1 MIRVGVFGAGHLGK
15 IHLKLLNAS
24 AHFELVGF
32 YDVNQEASK
41 QLATELGYRYFDQ
54 AEALMKEVEGLFI
67 ITPTLYH
74 FEYALAAL
82 EHNLHVFVE
91 KPICEHPEQASRLVQ
106 LAAEH
111 NRVAQVGHVERFNPA
126 FVAALP
132 HLNQPKFIEVH
143 RLAEFNPRGTDVS
156 VVLDLMIHDIDLVL
170 QCNKSAIKRIDAN
183 GTAVIS
189 QSVDIATAR
198 IEFEDS
204 CVANLTASRISL
216 KNMRKLRCFQKDAY
230 VTVDLLEK
238 KTEIVRMKDAP
249 ENPGEFDLLLPTAEG
264 QLKQIYFES
273 PAVTL
278 TNAIEEEHTNFAAAI
293 NNQQS
298 PLVTFEDGRR
308 ALSIAQE
315 IINQLEE
322 KTS

>member
-1 MIRVGVFGAGHLGK
+1 
-15 IHLKLLNAS
+15 
-24 AHFELVGF
+24 
-32 YDVNQEASK
+32 
-41 QLATELGYRYFDQ
+41 
-54 AEALMKEVEGLFI
+54 
-67 ITPTLYH
+67 
-74 FEYALAAL
+74 
-82 EHNLHVFVE
+82 
-91 KPICEHPEQASRLVQ
+91 
-106 LAAEH
+106 
-111 NRVAQVGHVERFNPA
+111 
-126 FVAALP
+126 
-132 HLNQPKFIEVH
+132 
-143 RLAEFNPRGTDVS
+143 
-156 VVLDLMIHDIDLVL
+156 MIHDIDLVL
-170 QCNKSAIKRIDAN
+170 QCNTSPIKRIDAN

-230 VTVDLLEK
+230 VTIDLLDK

-273 PAVTL
+273 PSITL
-278 TNAIEEEHTNFAAAI
+278 TNAIEEEHKNFAAAI
-293 NNQQS
+293 SKKQPPIVS
-298 PLVTFEDGRR
+298 FEDGRR